1 MQGKQQRGPDE
12 PAVAEEGAMAEG
24 EVDLHEVAEQQRG
37 DDHAQAQQVLEN
49 CFADSVV
56 LMFL

>member
-24 EVDLHEVAEQQRG
+24 EVDSHEVAEQQRG
-37 DDHAQAQQVLEN
+37 DDHAQAQQV
-49 CFADSVV
+49 
-56 LMFL
+56 